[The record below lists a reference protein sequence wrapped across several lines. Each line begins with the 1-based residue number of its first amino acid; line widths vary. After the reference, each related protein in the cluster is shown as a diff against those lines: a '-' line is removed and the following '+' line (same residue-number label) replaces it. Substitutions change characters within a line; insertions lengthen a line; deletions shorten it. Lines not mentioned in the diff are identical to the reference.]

1 MTCGSDKRFVVCIAN
16 KGYEASL
23 ECNKIYVMLVD
34 EQAASDGEM
43 RIVDESGE
51 DYLYPAQ
58 WFIPIEIPEIVR
70 ESVLRASA

>member
-1 MTCGSDKRFVVCIAN
+1 
-16 KGYEASL
+16 L

-34 EQAASDGEM
+34 EQAASDSEM

-70 ESVLRASA
+70 ESVLRATA

>member
-34 EQAASDGEM
+34 E
-43 RIVDESGE
+43 
-51 DYLYPAQ
+51 LYPAQ